1 VVFEFRPF
9 EKIPEVILI
18 EPEVSSDER
27 GWFAETYRKS
37 EFVSHGIPSE
47 FSQDNQS
54 CSAASG
60 ILRGLHF
67 QKDPAA
73 QGKLVRCVVGDVFDV
88 AVDIRKGS
96 RTYRNWVSTILSSNN
111 RRMVWIPPGFAHGF
125 LTLTSTTEVAYKVTS
140 EYSALYDRVI
150 KWSDPTIAIKWPI
163 DSPILST
170 KDRNAPLLDDVDNNF
185 IYK

>member
-1 VVFEFRPF
+1 
-9 EKIPEVILI
+9 
-18 EPEVSSDER
+18 
-27 GWFAETYRKS
+27 
-37 EFVSHGIPSE
+37 
-47 FSQDNQS
+47 
-54 CSAASG
+54 
-60 ILRGLHF
+60 
-67 QKDPAA
+67 
-73 QGKLVRCVVGDVFDV
+73 
-88 AVDIRKGS
+88 
-96 RTYRNWVSTILSSNN
+96 
-111 RRMVWIPPGFAHGF
+111 MVWIPPGFAHGF